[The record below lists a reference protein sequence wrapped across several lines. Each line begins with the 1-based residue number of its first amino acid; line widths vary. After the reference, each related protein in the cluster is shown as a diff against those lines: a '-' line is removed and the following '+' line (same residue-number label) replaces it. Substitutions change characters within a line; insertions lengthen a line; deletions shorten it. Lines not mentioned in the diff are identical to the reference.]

1 MLLRAYSDK
10 QTAQVIVLVC
20 VMRWLIDS
28 EGVISGCAVL
38 WQQIVATSGLKQ

>member
-10 QTAQVIVLVC
+10 QTAQVIMLVC
-20 VMRWLIDS
+20 VMRWLIDL

-38 WQQIVATSGLKQ
+38 WQEIAATSGLKQ